1 MPANQRRP
9 NLQALER
16 MLQVAMTDS
25 SGSDYQRAVGNRLSH
40 SFVLLR
46 RRQHGGGAHRGASA
60 LKRNIVRI
68 HDSQTLETEVAHGP
82 SGGADVE
89 RIARVH
95 QDDAQMIEFSR
106 SRQAVSILRQPDA
119 DGSVTRTTLLET
131 DSREANSLHACCR
144 RVLELRRANVKN
156 LSNLCD
162 YGESGRKRCKLS
174 VIEGL
179 IAGNPGRLAPV
190 QEDGFE
196 SSKDG
201 IMGQIVTPMNAARLA
216 DPMNS
221 VRPMGK
227 ILVVEDDPAVQ
238 KALKRLF
245 ESEGYTVEIQA
256 NGKSALESFQAAPPS
271 VIILDLRL
279 PKLSGSD
286 LCKEVKAQAPAL
298 PIVVLSATSDVSDK
312 VLLLELGAD
321 DYVTKPFSPRELLA
335 RVRAALR
342 HTSRTAPVNLV
353 SFDGISIDF
362 KKMEIL
368 RDGKV
373 VVLTA
378 QEFKT
383 LQFLVQNA
391 DRVIGRDE
399 LLNEVWGYQNYPST
413 RTVDNHILKLRQKL
427 ERDPASPVHFRTV
440 HGMGYKFVR

>member
-1 MPANQRRP
+1 MSTARP
-9 NLQALER
+9 L
-16 MLQVAMTDS
+16 
-25 SGSDYQRAVGNRLSH
+25 
-40 SFVLLR
+40 
-46 RRQHGGGAHRGASA
+46 
-60 LKRNIVRI
+60 
-68 HDSQTLETEVAHGP
+68 
-82 SGGADVE
+82 
-89 RIARVH
+89 
-95 QDDAQMIEFSR
+95 
-106 SRQAVSILRQPDA
+106 
-119 DGSVTRTTLLET
+119 
-131 DSREANSLHACCR
+131 
-144 RVLELRRANVKN
+144 
-156 LSNLCD
+156 
-162 YGESGRKRCKLS
+162 GR
-174 VIEGL
+174 
-179 IAGNPGRLAPV
+179 
-190 QEDGFE
+190 
-196 SSKDG
+196 
-201 IMGQIVTPMNAARLA
+201 
-216 DPMNS
+216 
-221 VRPMGK
+221 

-245 ESEGYTVEIQA
+245 ESEGYVVEVQSNGRAALDSIQ
-256 NGKSALESFQAAPPS
+256 SMPPA

-279 PKLSGSD
+279 PKVSGRD
-286 LCKEVKAQAPAL
+286 LCKEVKAQTPTL

-342 HTSRTAPVNLV
+342 HTSRTTTANLV
-353 SFDGISIDF
+353 SFDGISVDF
-362 KKMEIL
+362 KKMEVQ

>member
-1 MPANQRRP
+1 
-9 NLQALER
+9 
-16 MLQVAMTDS
+16 
-25 SGSDYQRAVGNRLSH
+25 
-40 SFVLLR
+40 
-46 RRQHGGGAHRGASA
+46 
-60 LKRNIVRI
+60 
-68 HDSQTLETEVAHGP
+68 
-82 SGGADVE
+82 
-89 RIARVH
+89 
-95 QDDAQMIEFSR
+95 
-106 SRQAVSILRQPDA
+106 
-119 DGSVTRTTLLET
+119 
-131 DSREANSLHACCR
+131 
-144 RVLELRRANVKN
+144 
-156 LSNLCD
+156 
-162 YGESGRKRCKLS
+162 
-174 VIEGL
+174 
-179 IAGNPGRLAPV
+179 
-190 QEDGFE
+190 
-196 SSKDG
+196 
-201 IMGQIVTPMNAARLA
+201 MGQIATPLSTVRSL
-216 DPMNS
+216 DTMNS
-221 VRPMGK
+221 TPPMGR

-245 ESEGYTVEIQA
+245 ESEGYAVEIQT
-256 NGKSALESFQAAPPS
+256 NGKSALESFQNVPPAI
-271 VIILDLRL
+271 VILDLRL

-286 LCKEVKAQAPAL
+286 VCKEIKAQAPTL

-342 HTSRTAPVNLV
+342 HTSRTAAGNLV
-353 SFDGISIDF
+353 NFDGISIDF
-362 KKMEIL
+362 KKMEVH